1 MGGMTRLLLLLL
13 WAGVTVG
20 RVVDLQ
26 KRIIGGR
33 DCTNTERGYHVFLK
47 INGEPFCS
55 GSLISKDWILTAA
68 HCWEPEENIKAVFG
82 RDPNS
87 KNEVAIS
94 DHKIFEDK
102 DAQGKNRSH
111 DIMLL
116 KLTKPATIKHV
127 PLPDCKHQPKKDDEV
142 QIAGYK
148 SSALP
153 GHYND
158 DSLIDFSKPLQ
169 CAKSKVVDCGVFCPP
184 KNSTYV
190 YPHLLCFQ
198 DATVDISSGDSGGG
212 LVYHGMIYGVNVL
225 SANATCR
232 GSAKSMDVCEKSYL
246 TWIKTTAGIP

>member
-68 HCWEPEENIKAVFG
+68 HCWEPEE
-82 RDPNS
+82 
-87 KNEVAIS
+87 
-94 DHKIFEDK
+94 
-102 DAQGKNRSH
+102 
-111 DIMLL
+111 
-116 KLTKPATIKHV
+116 
-127 PLPDCKHQPKKDDEV
+127 DDEV